1 MFTSFERRK
10 MFSKK
15 RHSPRRQ
22 GSDQLPVDD
31 LRAVASLSRMFWCVG
46 SMCIAALCNCLVF
59 CFKFSISRCIFRREV
74 RSIRLWPDGLS
85 ITAFSDGFI
94 FEKNLE
100 YTHAPGLQS
109 RNFLCRLP
117 RIFHEVAICTK
128 KSVTTAQKE

>member
-10 MFSKK
+10 MFPKK

-46 SMCIAALCNCLVF
+46 SMCLAALCNCLVF
-59 CFKFSISRCIFRREV
+59 CFKFSISRFFGA
-74 RSIRLWPDGLS
+74 RSDRFGCGQADHRSLHSLTDS
-85 ITAFSDGFI
+85 FS
-94 FEKNLE
+94 KNLD

-109 RNFLCRLP
+109 RNFLFRLP

-128 KSVTTAQKE
+128 NSVTTAQKE